1 MSNLSTILGGGDAV
15 DPRKEGLPL
24 FGLLGSDNSGNNNWN
39 YRVFDSGMQNVGSPW
54 GSFSNSTT
62 NMRAGILADASHGYN
77 MNDYGAS
84 QMDDLSSQGYSS
96 WTNWNYSGYQ
106 TDQYPHAMY
115 YSASRDGMIS
125 WQSYHHMTNNF
136 EFQVGWTKINQVL
149 PEGVRPRRILCN
161 RQHSL
166 REQSGTGSMAVH
178 DHYDYSSH
186 LLYTSHAYA
195 VGTGYN
201 EKTKT
206 LVMLHSGNESGGETK
221 CVHIFKSSVDLN
233 SVTRIKDFFDNLTS
247 TEYFTDSWPQQSNK
261 DNVVIVGN
269 NGFVGFSRKVSNYLS
284 YKAYDC
290 RNGTGLGTSESGR
303 GVGSWQ
309 QFNASQTT
317 SYGANQGYQY
327 YTKFNTTW
335 DNTWGMVYNPYYYYG
350 VGIAGWLVNLENP
363 RKFIGVNQTK
373 SGRGNP
379 WLPNGR
385 TGFHGGNSDNTDS
398 TNWRT
403 YSWALDP
410 TDSDHTASTRVYR
423 GSISGDS
430 VIRNDNT
437 FYGGDY
443 SNGTGVVSLTESYTN
458 LHGGYHSTCYP
469 LMTGINWWGAYGSGD
484 QSYGGK

>member
-1 MSNLSTILGGGDAV
+1 MGGSSDAV

-24 FGLLGSDNSGNNNWN
+24 FGLLGTDGSGNGHWN

-54 GSFSNSTT
+54 GAFSNSTT
-62 NMRAGILADASHGYN
+62 NYRAGILADASHAYN
-77 MNDYGAS
+77 MSDFGSN
-84 QMDDLSSQGYSS
+84 QMQDLSSQGYSS
-96 WTNWNYSGYQ
+96 YENWNYSGYQ

-125 WQSYHHMTNNF
+125 WQSYHQMTSNF
-136 EFQVGWTKINQVL
+136 EYQVGWTKINQIL
-149 PEGVRPRRILCN
+149 PEGCRPRRILCN
-161 RQHSL
+161 RRQTI
-166 REQSGTGSMAVH
+166 REQSGVGCLAVL

-186 LLYTSHAYA
+186 LLYTAHVYA

-206 LVMLHSGNESGGETK
+206 LVMLHSGNDSSDSAKTI
-221 CVHIFKSSVDLN
+221 HIFKSSVDLN

-247 TEYFTDSWPQQSNK
+247 TEYFTDSWSQQNNR

-269 NGFVGFSRKVSNYLS
+269 NGFVGFSRKISNYLS
-284 YKAYDC
+284 YKAFDC

-303 GVGSWQ
+303 GVGGWQ
-309 QFNASQTT
+309 QFNSSQTT
-317 SYGANQGYQY
+317 SYGAQQGQQY
-327 YTKFNTTW
+327 YTRFNTTW

-363 RKFIGVNQTK
+363 RKFIGVSQTK
-373 SGRGNP
+373 SNRGNP
-379 WLPNGR
+379 WIPIGR

-398 TNWRT
+398 QNWRT
-403 YSWALDP
+403 FSWSLDP
-410 TDSDHTASTRVYR
+410 TDSDHTSSTRVYL
-423 GSISGDS
+423 GSTSGDNIIQNGNS
-430 VIRNDNT
+430 YN
-437 FYGGDY
+437 GGNH
-443 SNGTGVVSLTESYTN
+443 SNGTGVVSLNESYTN
-458 LHGGYHSTCYP
+458 LHGGYFSTCYP